1 MINLKN
7 FDSNLLEIDKKYYK
21 GINIY
26 YIRYIT
32 TKKVD
37 DCENIYSVN
46 PLYLLV
52 NHASGYIQE
61 KNENKY
67 LTFDDSVNENKKVTK
82 KIRRCLRWH

>member
-46 PLYLLV
+46 TLYLLV
-52 NHASGYIQE
+52 NRASGYSQE

-82 KIRRCLRWH
+82 KIRRCLGWH

>member
-82 KIRRCLRWH
+82 KIRRCLGWH

>member
-21 GINIY
+21 GINFY

-82 KIRRCLRWH
+82 KIRRCLGWH

>member
-37 DCENIYSVN
+37 DCQNIYSVN
-46 PLYLLV
+46 TLYLLV
-52 NHASGYIQE
+52 NRASGYSQE

>member
-1 MINLKN
+1 M
-7 FDSNLLEIDKKYYK
+7 LEIDKKYYK

-46 PLYLLV
+46 TLYLLV
-52 NHASGYIQE
+52 NRASGYSQE

-82 KIRRCLRWH
+82 KIRRCLGWH

>member
-7 FDSNLLEIDKKYYK
+7 FDSNLFEIDKKYYK

>member
-46 PLYLLV
+46 TLYLLV
-52 NHASGYIQE
+52 NRASGYSQE